1 MTGQSSAPV
10 GEHFFV
16 DGYIADQRVYG
27 GEALS
32 QSAADAIARGLLDR
46 WKGRA
51 DARVEI
57 RRVVTRRSS
66 ARSVTTVR
74 WSGGATVRSTRE
86 VHRV

>member
-1 MTGQSSAPV
+1 MTAASSATV

-16 DGYIADQRVYG
+16 DGYLGPTRAYE

-32 QSAADAIARGLLDR
+32 MSAAEAIARGLLDR
-46 WKGRA
+46 WKGRS

-57 RRVVTRRSS
+57 RRVITRRSS